1 MISRI
6 EMVCSPAV
14 QEEKPGWLLPRKD
27 IYVCG
32 LKEKQQQ
39 QILFSRAPL
48 LVISFVIYTAEKLET
63 ALQVLGSPC

>member
-1 MISRI
+1 MISRTK
-6 EMVCSPAV
+6 MVCPPAV
-14 QEEKPGWLLPRKD
+14 QEEKPGRLLPKKV
-27 IYVCG
+27 IHVCG

-63 ALQVLGSPC
+63 ALKVLSSPC